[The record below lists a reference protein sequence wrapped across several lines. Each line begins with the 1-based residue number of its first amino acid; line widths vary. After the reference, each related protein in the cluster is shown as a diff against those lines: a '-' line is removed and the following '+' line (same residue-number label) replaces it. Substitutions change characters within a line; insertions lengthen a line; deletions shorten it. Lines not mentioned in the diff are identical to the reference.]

1 MSSLTNA
8 KSIKWLIKLKNYP
21 GLQSLLIAFF
31 FNIVKKGKF
40 VEQIYAMQTIY
51 VNHANVTHLGRY
63 KLLPKFEIFN
73 NKESLNKDVFLNHN

>member
-51 VNHANVTHLGRY
+51 VNHMNVTRSNFARLGEATY
-63 KLLPKFEIFN
+63 HANGKN
-73 NKESLNKDVFLNHN
+73 